1 MARLWLHEICRVFSD
16 RLVGEK
22 DHETFSNLIGD
33 KLGTLFDMSFH
44 NLCPNKQLPV
54 FGQSHAISS
63 SLSVF
68 IVPCCVHKSL
78 LKEVLVLLFY
88 LLLLFINR

>member
-1 MARLWLHEICRVFSD
+1 MLLLFLECCYIAYVFQVFQGLLRAHRDYHDTQQGMARLWLHEICRVFSD

-54 FGQSHAISS
+54 FG
-63 SLSVF
+63 
-68 IVPCCVHKSL
+68 
-78 LKEVLVLLFY
+78 E
-88 LLLLFINR
+88 

>member
-1 MARLWLHEICRVFSD
+1 MFSD

-54 FGQSHAISS
+54 FGQSICIHSS
-63 SLSVF
+63 PLHTTNNCLF
-68 IVPCCVHKSL
+68 KEILIVL
-78 LKEVLVLLFY
+78 
-88 LLLLFINR
+88 I

>member
-16 RLVGEK
+16 RLIGEK

-54 FGQSHAISS
+54 FGQCNEYTVIHSS
-63 SLSVF
+63 TVC
-68 IVPCCVHKSL
+68 IQIIK
-78 LKEVLVLLFY
+78 
-88 LLLLFINR
+88 